1 MLAGCTANMSSI
13 DRRLDKILG
22 AGTSSING
30 EAHNPSRQTS
40 SDSIDRTKAL
50 SDRTPATTNLA
61 ASELRFTPADE
72 AKSVAAR
79 LNEYTNP
86 LATSDNALV
95 IDLTAAWKQSQLTGR
110 EYLASEE
117 EYIFAAIRLL
127 TEQHR
132 WSPRLFNDTS
142 ATVSGSGNQ
151 GNFQH
156 ALDIINTLRLTQR
169 LPFGGDVEARWV
181 TSSVQQLREQVSDR
195 YRQSGEIALSANVP
209 LLRGAGIIAQEDIIQ
224 AERDLIYQAR
234 TFERFRRS
242 YLVTIANDYF
252 NLVNQRNRIKN
263 QEAALESFKELYKAE
278 SARVDAG
285 RRPAFQR
292 NITENQ
298 VLSAQST
305 LSSQRESFRL
315 ALDRFK
321 IRLGL
326 PPSQMAA
333 LSNTELVI
341 PRPESTEDQAS
352 SLALEYRLDLQT
364 QRDRLD
370 DTRRAALNAKNELL
384 PDLDLRGNVGIPTDP
399 RQNVGG
405 VNFDRGDLDYSTS
418 LTLSLPLDRETER
431 LNLKRAIIV
440 LESRKRDLDRQ
451 RDEVY
456 VAARSA
462 LRRID
467 QAAFQLDLAEQAVK
481 INESRREEQLLKADE
496 VEPQRLVDSNN
507 DLLRSQ
513 NDRDQART
521 DLRLAILNYLL
532 ETDQLRVSPDGTL
545 LPLPGMPET
554 TESTDPAAPVP
565 PAPALPVQNQPV
577 EGQ

>member
-1 MLAGCTANMSSI
+1 MSSI

-22 AGTSSING
+22 TGTASING
-30 EAHNPSRQTS
+30 EARNPSRQTS
-40 SDSIDRTKAL
+40 PDDVDRTKSL
-50 SDRTPATTNLA
+50 TSKNPATTNLP

-72 AKSVAAR
+72 AKSVSAR
-79 LNEYTNP
+79 LDGYANP
-86 LATSDNALV
+86 LEASADAVV
-95 IDLTAAWKQSQLTGR
+95 IDLVAAWKQSQLTGR

-127 TEQHR
+127 TEQRR

-142 ATVSGSGNQ
+142 AIVSGSGNQ

-156 ALDIINTLRLTQR
+156 ALDIINTLRVTQR

-195 YRQSGEIALSANVP
+195 YRQSGEIALSANIP
-209 LLRGAGIIAQEDIIQ
+209 LLRGAGLIAQEDIIQ
-224 AERDLIYQAR
+224 AERELIYQAR
-234 TFERFRRS
+234 AFERFRRS

-263 QEAALESFKELYKAE
+263 QEAALESFKKLNEAE

-292 NITENQ
+292 NITANQ

-326 PPSQMAA
+326 PPSKSAS

-352 SLALEYRLDLQT
+352 ALALEYRLDLQT

-370 DTRRAALNAKNELL
+370 DTKRAALNAKNDLL
-384 PDLDLRGNVGIPTDP
+384 PDLDLRGNVGVPTDP
-399 RQNVGG
+399 RRNVGG
-405 VNFDRGDLDYSTS
+405 ANFDTGDLDYSTS

-431 LNLKRAIIV
+431 LSLKRAIIV

-467 QAAFQLDLAEQAVK
+467 QAAFQFDLAEQAVK
-481 INESRREEQLLKADE
+481 INESRLEEQNLKANE
-496 VEPQRLVDSNN
+496 VEPQRIVESQN

-521 DLRLAILNYLL
+521 DLRLAILSYLL

-545 LPLPGMPET
+545 LPLPGMPES
-554 TESTDPAAPVP
+554 TESTDSPDAPPPAQPAPV
-565 PAPALPVQNQPV
+565 LPGQPQPI